1 MKKLLI
7 RDVVN
12 NMTPAF
18 SFSSRSEERGMIN
31 LRDNENPF
39 GGQQNRY
46 PPNVYPSLAGC
57 YLNALNE
64 IEGHDDS
71 REWHQDMVLMTRGA
85 SDGLDLIF
93 RAFFE
98 PAKDSVIVTPPN
110 FRLFDE
116 LATVY
121 SVRLEP
127 IPLLGSNFN
136 HLNVE
141 KIKASQAKGL
151 FLCDP
156 NNPIGSS
163 LKVDEVMDILENFS
177 GLVVVDEAYVE
188 YASRRSFRHLIH
200 DYPQLIVV
208 RSLSK
213 GMALAGLRLGAVLAQ
228 PELIRAMMKV
238 RLPFALPQ
246 PVIEQ
251 AQAAL
256 SNTTQLKQQIS
267 LFIQERERVAQ
278 LLRHIPEI
286 EKVFSNA
293 GFITIKAPESF
304 ATRLLNAG
312 FDVLPNPMGLVG
324 YIRISLAAANVMDDL
339 IGVLRNK

>member
-1 MKKLLI
+1 MKKSLI
-7 RDVVN
+7 RDAVN

-46 PPNVYPSLAGC
+46 PANVYPSLSHR
-57 YLNALNE
+57 YLHALNE
-64 IEGHDDS
+64 IENYDGE
-71 REWHQDMVLMTRGA
+71 RVLHQDMVLMTRGA

-98 PAKDSVIVTPPN
+98 PVKDSVIVTPPN

-121 SVRLEP
+121 AVPVER
-127 IPLLGSNFN
+127 IPLLGESFN
-136 HLNVE
+136 HLDLV
-141 KIKASQAKGL
+141 KIKESQAKGIL
-151 FLCDP
+151 LCDP

-163 LKVDEVMDILENFS
+163 LILDEVIEVLTTFS

-188 YASRRSFRHLIH
+188 YADRRSFRHLIH

-213 GMALAGLRLGAVLAQ
+213 GMALAGLRVGAVLAQ

-246 PVIEQ
+246 PVLEQ
-251 AQAAL
+251 AEAAL
-256 SNTTQLKQQIS
+256 SDITQLKCQIS
-267 LFIQERERVAQ
+267 RFIQERSRVAQ
-278 LLRHIPEI
+278 KLENIPGV
-286 EKVFSNA
+286 EKVFAHA
-293 GFITIKAPESF
+293 GFITIKAPEHFS
-304 ATRLLNAG
+304 TRLINAG
-312 FDVLPNPMGLVG
+312 FDVLPNPMGLIG
-324 YIRISLAAANVMDDL
+324 YIRISLAEPHVMDEL
-339 IGVLRNK
+339 VGILSQ